1 MPPKRK
7 ADESNG
13 EAKPRVK
20 KAKSEA
26 SGDSAALKKGPW
38 SPEDREYLHPRAA
51 SSTASALL
59 DELAITCILSLNPP
73 KMSKEQLTAIGQV
86 VGRDATAMS
95 VSSSLRIFLTFA
107 HTALQNWWRVRN
119 RSMMLALL
127 TSDAGTSAWASP

>member
-38 SPEDREYLHPRAA
+38 SPEDH
-51 SSTASALL
+51 
-59 DELAITCILSLNPP
+59 ELAITCILSLNPP

-95 VSSSLRIFLTFA
+95 
-107 HTALQNWWRVRN
+107 NWWRRVGK
-119 RSMMLALL
+119 SMKDAEAMLAK
-127 TSDAGTSAWASP
+127 GTKGEQ